1 MEVER
6 NGRHFQYKEGG
17 SPLAFLHLFP
27 PTFPSASS
35 VSYKSAGALIVSS
48 PHHLFESFLSP
59 APIFFYDHLGDGKG
73 GAPIKPRMMTSHTDG
88 WGLRIRSYGQGIRA
102 SPAAELSYELPT
114 ARTLVQTV
122 GIAPAPDLSY
132 NGGVR

>member
-102 SPAAELSYELPT
+102 SPAAELSSRGNDRGSLFSH
-114 ARTLVQTV
+114 
-122 GIAPAPDLSY
+122 IAPAPDLSY